1 MQQEA
6 KNPPNYFL
14 LDKKDSKTTEE
25 FQTFTLDLKNPNL
38 EKIANSSPES
48 VFNNFIEEK
57 EKGERPKVRNKTL
70 LPKTNSFSGPLAN
83 ANSMRVVPK
92 HQTIFMKTKKDLVR
106 AKEESDLKKILLENA
121 RQKYIR
127 ELWINNFL
135 VIALFI
141 KKFIETLKSI
151 NIVSKFLKLTE
162 YHYNIINDKV
172 YFYNGFN
179 ESVEHQWM
187 MQTTKKFVK
196 QFKAGGF

>member
-1 MQQEA
+1 MQQENQ
-6 KNPPNYFL
+6 NPDYFL
-14 LDKKDSKTTEE
+14 LDKKDSKINEE
-25 FQTFTLDLKNPNL
+25 IQTPHLGPINLNL
-38 EKIANSSPES
+38 EKIATSSPQS

-70 LPKTNSFSGPLAN
+70 LPKTNSFSGPMAN
-83 ANSMRVVPK
+83 SNSMRVVPK
-92 HQTIFMKTKKDLVR
+92 HQTIFMKTKKDFAR

-121 RQKYIR
+121 RKKYIR

-196 QFKAGGF
+196 QLKGGGF

>member
-1 MQQEA
+1 MQQEI
-6 KNPPNYFL
+6 KNPDYYL
-14 LDKKDSKTTEE
+14 LDKKDSKINEE
-25 FQTFTLDLKNPNL
+25 IQTPSLILVNPNL
-38 EKIANSSPES
+38 EKIANLGN
-48 VFNNFIEEK
+48 VLNNSIDEK
-57 EKGERPKVRNKTL
+57 EKAERPKVRNKTL
-70 LPKTNSFSGPLAN
+70 LPKTNSFSGTLTN
-83 ANSMRVVPK
+83 SNSMKVVPK
-92 HQTIFMKTKKDLVR
+92 HQTIFMKTKNDLAR
-106 AKEESDLKKILLENA
+106 AKEESDLKKILLEIA

-196 QFKAGGF
+196 QLKGGGF